1 MQRNVVYNKNS
12 SKTFPFSGVLIHW
25 GKMGNDTYGLIEKPG
40 GSIDMVFPT
49 DIKFC
54 APSQTNDP
62 YYQYPLLPND
72 ILASVGGGYNHAEE
86 ERHD

>member
-54 APSQTNDP
+54 APSPTNDIP
-62 YYQYPLLPND
+62 P
-72 ILASVGGGYNHAEE
+72 SVGGGYNHAEE